1 MYLDV
6 SYIFQQDSVMDHTT
20 RTRTTR
26 DFLRENMAKFW
37 TPVDWPLYSQ
47 DLNPLDFSLWSI
59 LQEKIQLQPHTSLAA
74 LHRSISKDWDQL
86 SLAYICQTCR
96 SFRCCLEAIMAKNGA

>member
-37 TPVDWPLYSQ
+37 TPVD
-47 DLNPLDFSLWSI
+47 
-59 LQEKIQLQPHTSLAA
+59 
-74 LHRSISKDWDQL
+74 
-86 SLAYICQTCR
+86 
-96 SFRCCLEAIMAKNGA
+96 